1 MRTARGRMR
10 QVATLACA
18 LAFAAAHAR
27 EEGDPVPV
35 ASVRVTILQPHF
47 DHRPAGAPRAVQYSP
62 KEGYGSPSCGLLPAN
77 PKSADIIPLVEVR
90 EDDDWPRCDGVPEA
104 AAFTWHG
111 QNAYVFR
118 ALQRDTRED
127 VYPNEQFFTAT
138 VDEIEPLTELYGETT
153 PEKKSVRWLAA
164 WAKSRLVAMDGADA
178 AFVDSRKDAVVT
190 DAAVLLAGR
199 DAAAASC
206 RLAVDTV
213 DADSRFAPVV
223 LPCKS
228 VLATASAPSRR
239 GIVLLAMI
247 DVPGQGAQGRVFVVD
262 AKGVR
267 EAAELERAL
276 QPAFATGRMLDVKA
290 ALRRALPGG

>member
-1 MRTARGRMR
+1 MRTARSA
-10 QVATLACA
+10 VLAAIAFACA
-18 LAFAAAHAR
+18 LAPAFAHAR

-35 ASVRVTILQPHF
+35 ASVQVTALQPRF

-77 PKSADIIPLVEVR
+77 PKSADITPLVEVR
-90 EDDDWPRCDGVPEA
+90 KDDDWPRCDGVPEA

-111 QNAYVFR
+111 QHAYVFR

-138 VDEIEPLTELYGETT
+138 ADEIEPLTELYGETT

-164 WAKSRLVAMDGADA
+164 WAKSRLIAKDGAA
-178 AFVDSRKDAVVT
+178 AGFVDSPKDAVVGET
-190 DAAVLLAGR
+190 TVLLAGR
-199 DAAAASC
+199 NPTSASC
-206 RLAVDTV
+206 RLVV
-213 DADSRFAPVV
+213 DAVATDSGFAPVV

-228 VLATASAPSRR
+228 VLATASVPARA
-239 GIVLLAMI
+239 GIALLAMI
-247 DVPGQGAQGRVFVVD
+247 DAPGQGAQGRVFVAD

-267 EAAELERAL
+267 EDADLERAL

-290 ALRRALPGG
+290 ALKRVLPAG